1 MVNFITRGDFCY
13 NYLTK
18 EELIVAFCYLL
29 LGHLLGDFVLQTN
42 RIAVNKP
49 LYRSWGIVHAVIV
62 TLCMLIFS
70 IPFGFITML
79 LVIPAGILHFIIDK
93 KKTEFSDKYKLPELP
108 AFIADQV
115 LHVGILYLASR
126 YAAADASLL
135 LLDRF
140 HAEFI
145 VTAILVTFFAAILN
159 QYILAIFCPRPGNV
173 LFWKGEK
180 LFGNIIRFI
189 LFIAFFLSI
198 TYSYFFLLL
207 LILIPVVHL
216 IKEHFYGKYPMSKFE
231 ALIKVVLDV
240 MVSALGSV
248 ILSLL

>member
-1 MVNFITRGDFCY
+1 M
-13 NYLTK
+13 
-18 EELIVAFCYLL
+18 AFCYLL

-70 IPFGFITML
+70 IPFGLTTML
-79 LVIPAGILHFIIDK
+79 LVVPAGILHFIIDK
-93 KKTEFSDKYKLPELP
+93 KKTDFSDKYKLPELP
-108 AFIADQV
+108 AFIADQI
-115 LHVGILYLASR
+115 LHVGILYFTSR

-135 LLDRF
+135 LLNRF
-140 HAEFI
+140 QAGFL
-145 VTAILVTFFAAILN
+145 VASILVTFFAAILN

-198 TYSYFFLLL
+198 THSFLFLLL
-207 LILIPVVHL
+207 LLLIPIVYL

-231 ALIKVVLDV
+231 ALIKILLDIL
-240 MVSALGSV
+240 VSALGSAIV
-248 ILSLL
+248 SLL